1 MVPTEK
7 TTTELTMNHFTEEQ
21 EQQLTQCGWTKHT
34 NQETTHWEKSQNN
47 GRFIITTRDIGGR
60 VWFIYDF
67 DCPGLFEDY
76 YPTKTFT
83 KAEAL
88 LKFIEKE

>member
-1 MVPTEK
+1 MVPTEQN
-7 TTTELTMNHFTEEQ
+7 TTELTMNHFTEEQ
-21 EQQLTQCGWTKHT
+21 EQKLVQCGWTKHA
-34 NQETTHWEKSQNN
+34 NPGSIHWEKSQNN

-67 DCPGLFEDY
+67 DYPGLSEES
-76 YPTKTFT
+76 YPTKTFS

-88 LKFIEKE
+88 MAFLAKE